1 LTYSL
6 AELQRRMALMIRVGA
21 VSAVDASDPKG
32 PRCMV
37 SNGGLETDW
46 LPWLAPRAGA
56 DSEFWAPEI
65 GEQAVVFSPF
75 GDQAQ
80 GIVLFGIPQDALPA
94 PETNPDRHVRKYKD
108 GAVVS
113 YDRAAHDYLVS
124 VPAGGNITLQV
135 GSTSLVLQ
143 DGKATLNASEFD
155 WNGDSAKFAG
165 TLAVQLM
172 LSFMNGISGQQ
183 GNAPVSAAIAGG
195 LKVTGGDIQADAIS
209 LKGHH
214 HDDPQGGE
222 SSNAKP

>member
-1 LTYSL
+1 MTFSL
-6 AELQRRMALMIRVGA
+6 AELQRRMALMIRVGS
-21 VSAVDASDPKG
+21 VSDVDTSDPAA
-32 PRCMV
+32 PRCIV
-37 SNGGLETDW
+37 ENGGLVTDW
-46 LPWLAPRAGA
+46 LPWLAPRAGN

-80 GIVLFGIPQDALPA
+80 GIVLFGIPQDAFPA

-113 YDRAAHDYLVS
+113 YDRAAHAYLVD
-124 VPAGGNITLQV
+124 VPAGGNITFQV

-143 DGKATLNASEFD
+143 DGKATLSALEFD
-155 WNGDSAKFAG
+155 WNGDAAKFAG

-183 GNAPVSAAIAGG
+183 GNAAVSAAIDGG
-195 LKVTGGDIQADAIS
+195 LKVTNGDITADDIS
-209 LKGHH
+209 VKGHH
-214 HDDPQGGE
+214 HIEHDGPSTSDAQ
-222 SSNAKP
+222 A